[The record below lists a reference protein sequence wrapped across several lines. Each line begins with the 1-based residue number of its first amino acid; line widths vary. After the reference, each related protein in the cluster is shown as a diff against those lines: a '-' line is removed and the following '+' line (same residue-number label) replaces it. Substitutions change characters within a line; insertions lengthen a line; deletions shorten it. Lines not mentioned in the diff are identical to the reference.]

1 MKTLRQFTTF
11 LAGLSLLVPNLLSAK
26 SLPAVSAEPV
36 TLRLELDRPVL
47 PADARE
53 TAIIKV
59 ALDGRAATAAKRAPV
74 NLALV
79 IDKSGSMS
87 GDKIARARDA
97 AIEAVRRLDRNDRV
111 TLVAFDNGVH
121 TLYPAAPVGDGREI
135 EGIISE
141 IMAGGGTNLHGGV
154 TAGAEQLRR
163 RIEDNFVHRVIL
175 LSDGQANVGPSSPD
189 ALGRLGARLVQDG
202 ISVTTIGLGLG
213 FNEDLMTRLALR
225 SDGNTYFA
233 EHSEDLAGIFQRE
246 LGDVLS
252 VVARRV
258 VVEIE
263 FPDGARPVRIIGR
276 EGRVEDRR
284 VVVELNQLYGGQEKF
299 ALIEVALDP
308 AKTGASREVASAR
321 LRYEDAADA
330 RPASQ
335 TARIT
340 ARFTTEQKEV
350 VAAANKQ
357 VQVDYAA
364 NLLAETKDEVVALV
378 DAGRRDEAAAR
389 LRAVGS
395 SLGSLAATYDNDA
408 VAKVAA
414 PAAPAAAKVESDGLS
429 NAERKSYRAEAQ
441 QTYNQQSAQ

>member
-1 MKTLRQFTTF
+1 
-11 LAGLSLLVPNLLSAK
+11 
-26 SLPAVSAEPV
+26 
-36 TLRLELDRPVL
+36 
-47 PADARE
+47 
-53 TAIIKV
+53 
-59 ALDGRAATAAKRAPV
+59 
-74 NLALV
+74 
-79 IDKSGSMS
+79 
-87 GDKIARARDA
+87 
-97 AIEAVRRLDRNDRV
+97 
-111 TLVAFDNGVH
+111 
-121 TLYPAAPVGDGREI
+121 
-135 EGIISE
+135 
-141 IMAGGGTNLHGGV
+141 
-154 TAGAEQLRR
+154 
-163 RIEDNFVHRVIL
+163 
-175 LSDGQANVGPSSPD
+175 
-189 ALGRLGARLVQDG
+189 
-202 ISVTTIGLGLG
+202 
-213 FNEDLMTRLALR
+213 
-225 SDGNTYFA
+225 
-233 EHSEDLAGIFQRE
+233 
-246 LGDVLS
+246 
-252 VVARRV
+252 
-258 VVEIE
+258 
-263 FPDGARPVRIIGR
+263 RIIGR

-357 VQVDYAA
+357 VQADYAA